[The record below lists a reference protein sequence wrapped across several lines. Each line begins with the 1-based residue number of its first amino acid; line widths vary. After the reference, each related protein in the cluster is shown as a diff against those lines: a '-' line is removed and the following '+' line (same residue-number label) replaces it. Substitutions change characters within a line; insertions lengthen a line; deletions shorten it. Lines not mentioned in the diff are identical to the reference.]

1 MTRPLWHIE
10 FPAFPGAD
18 IPVIPAGWRDVSY
31 HNDACPSWAP
41 VMGDDGAPALVVFV
55 DRVDPAARE
64 YGAPRFAV
72 CLADMP
78 DPTGCLYAGDDW
90 QEVLA
95 EVTAFG
101 IEAEA
106 ARTRA

>member
-1 MTRPLWHIE
+1 MSYHIAFPD
-10 FPAFPGAD
+10 FPASELP
-18 IPVIPAGWRDVSY
+18 PIPAQWRDVSW
-31 HNDACPSWAP
+31 HNDACPCFAP
-41 VMGDDGAPALVVFV
+41 IMGDDGAPALVVFV
-55 DRVDPAARE
+55 DRADPAARDY

-72 CLADMP
+72 CLAQMP